1 MEMTEKLKKLD
12 RMYGQARLKEAEE
25 ALLQWLKE
33 ALMEGDTGAE
43 LAIYNELEG
52 LYRTTKRA
60 EEAVQISKK
69 AISLAERMGLAGTAI
84 YGTTLLNA
92 ATANRAVGNMEAALG
107 LYQDSADI
115 FRSLGKDGGYEMASL
130 YNNISHIYQAQGK
143 HEQDLVSLEQ
153 ALALVTTME
162 NSEAECAVT
171 RTGMSL
177 SLMALGRF
185 GEAEKKL
192 EEALVWYESPAG
204 RFDAH
209 YGAALSAAGEL
220 AYRKGDLTKAIRL
233 LEQALEVTRNI
244 FGENDDC
251 MMIRRNLEQLRQQG
265 LRQ

>member
-33 ALMEGDTGAE
+33 ALVEKDTGAE
-43 LAIYNELEG
+43 LVIYNELEG

-60 EEAVQISKK
+60 EEAVRISKK
-69 AISLAERMGLAGTAI
+69 AIRLAERMGLAGTAI

-92 ATANRAVGNMEAALG
+92 ATANRAVGNLEAALG

-143 HEQDLVSLEQ
+143 HEQALVSLEQ
-153 ALALVTTME
+153 ALALVTAT
-162 NSEAECAVT
+162 
-171 RTGMSL
+171 
-177 SLMALGRF
+177 
-185 GEAEKKL
+185 
-192 EEALVWYESPAG
+192 
-204 RFDAH
+204 
-209 YGAALSAAGEL
+209 LSAAGEL

-251 MMIRRNLEQLRQQG
+251 MMIRRNLEHLRQQG